1 MELDLALTDFVEP
14 FLSLFVAMNA
24 IGVLPLFIGMTEG
37 MTVKHRRSLVRRAIA
52 TALAIALVIVLAG
65 RVIFDTLGITVNDL
79 RIGGGLIL
87 LVLSITDLLFSNL
100 TRKTQSNGGADA
112 AEDLGV
118 VPLGTPL
125 TVGPAAIT
133 TILVLQEGYGYLPT
147 VVALIANLIPDR
159 QLHAVLLR
167 SGGDFVHRR
176 RRVPR
181 HREGRKPLP
190 RGYRHCD
197 DPDRHRWH
205 CERAVGVGGSAREAS
220 CRRLQHGNARAST
233 ARVNRY
239 SIIDLH
245 NSTPVACL

>member
-52 TALAIALVIVLAG
+52 TAFAIALVIVLAG

-100 TRKTQSNGGADA
+100 TRKTQSNNGADA
-112 AEDLGV
+112 MEDLGV

-147 VVALIANLIPDR
+147 VVALIANLIVSFTLFFFGP
-159 QLHAVLLR
+159 AVI
-167 SGGDFVHRR
+167 SYIGAGAS
-176 RRVPR
+176 
-181 HREGRKPLP
+181 
-190 RGYRHCD
+190 
-197 DPDRHRWH
+197 
-205 CERAVGVGGSAREAS
+205 RAIGKVASLFLAAIAIAMIRTGVVGIV
-220 CRRLQHGNARAST
+220 NA
-233 ARVNRY
+233 
-239 SIIDLH
+239 L
-245 NSTPVACL
+245 

>member
-1 MELDLALTDFVEP
+1 MDLDLALTDFVEP

-37 MTVKHRRSLVRRAIA
+37 MSVKHRRSLVRRAIS
-52 TALAIALVIVLAG
+52 TAFAIALVIVLAG

-100 TRKTQSNGGADA
+100 TRKTQSNSGADA
-112 AEDLGV
+112 MEDLGV

-147 VVALIANLIPDR
+147 VVALIANLIVSFTLFFFGP
-159 QLHAVLLR
+159 AVI
-167 SGGDFVHRR
+167 SYIGAGAS
-176 RRVPR
+176 
-181 HREGRKPLP
+181 
-190 RGYRHCD
+190 
-197 DPDRHRWH
+197 
-205 CERAVGVGGSAREAS
+205 RAIGKVASLFLAAIAIAMIRTGVVGIV
-220 CRRLQHGNARAST
+220 NA
-233 ARVNRY
+233 
-239 SIIDLH
+239 L
-245 NSTPVACL
+245 